1 MSTTTTTT
9 TLQPSF
15 LPLLLS
21 LEYLLGG
28 LPRLTPH
35 PFARAHARLRT
46 KTLRTAPHLA
56 PFFPFTDVAANTN
69 TTTSSRPD
77 GGDGGGVGRKNTK
90 NLRRH
95 MAFVGALMVLE
106 ALLLALPATRA
117 AAPTL
122 VLGVVLPAAGAWSQR
137 RAGMVWGLPVVN
149 LVLGLVVHFVEAGG
163 GGA

>member
-1 MSTTTTTT
+1 MSTTTATASATT
-9 TLQPSF
+9 PNPHPF

-35 PFARAHARLRT
+35 PFARAHARLRH

-56 PFFPFTDVAANTN
+56 PLFPFTD
-69 TTTSSRPD
+69 TTRY
-77 GGDGGGVGRKNTK
+77 GVRW
-90 NLRRH
+90 H
-95 MAFVGALMVLE
+95 MAFVGVLMVLE
-106 ALLLALPATRA
+106 ALLLALPRTRA
-117 AAPTL
+117 AGPTL

-149 LVLGLVVHFVEAGG
+149 LVLGLVVHFVEGG
-163 GGA
+163 GGAWSW